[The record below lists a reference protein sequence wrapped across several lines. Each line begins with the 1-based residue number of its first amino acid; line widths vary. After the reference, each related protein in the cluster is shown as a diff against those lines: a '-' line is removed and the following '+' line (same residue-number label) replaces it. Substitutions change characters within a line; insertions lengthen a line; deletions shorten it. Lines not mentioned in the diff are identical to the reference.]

1 MAELLLSD
9 KYKAFLRCSAP
20 VEFLEGTTA
29 AGKTTV
35 GLFKF
40 ILKCAESEKQIHIL
54 SGLDLGTI
62 EKNIISK
69 ELGILDDFGE
79 LVQYWPGGRG
89 AHALPHLELT
99 TARGRKIIYVLGYGD
114 RARWKKALGGQYGC
128 LYIDEINVADMD
140 FVREAA
146 MRCDY
151 LLATLNPDD
160 PGLAVYEE
168 FINHSRPL
176 PEWAAG
182 TPPEIL
188 QELNQEPKQGWVH
201 WFFSFEHNAGLPPE
215 KIRQIISMVP
225 PGTKLYKNKIL
236 GLRGRATGLVF
247 DLRQEHLISAQALR
261 GLLGD
266 EKRPLRWV
274 QLSCGVDTSYSQQT
288 EDTFAFVFTGILS
301 DRRKVTLAAEAHSN
315 KERALRHLAPLAP
328 SDIPPLLLEFLERQ
342 RAAWG
347 FARVAYIDSAD
358 QATITECQK
367 YKRLQGCAYDF
378 VPAWKKLPVIDRIN
392 LEGGWLAHGDHLLV
406 AESCGPLI
414 REMNAYSW
422 DEKKDNLPEDRNDHC
437 VNASQY
443 SWLPYKDKIGRAK
456 KTE

>member
-1 MAELLLSD
+1 MADLLLSP

-40 ILKCAESEKQIHIL
+40 ILKCAQSAKQIHIL

-62 EKNIISK
+62 EKNIIAK
-69 ELGILDDFGE
+69 DLGVLDDFGD
-79 LVQYWPGGRG
+79 LVAYNPGGRG
-89 AHALPHLELT
+89 KHSLPHLVLHT
-99 TARGRKIIYVLGYGD
+99 GQGDKIIYVLGYGD
-114 RARWKKALGGQYGC
+114 KARWKKALGGQYGC

-160 PGLAVYEE
+160 PGLPVYEE
-168 FINHSRPL
+168 FIDHSRPL
-176 PEWAAG
+176 PEWAAE

-201 WFFSFEHNAGLPPE
+201 WFFSFAHNAGLPAE
-215 KIRQIISMVP
+215 KVQQIISMVP
-225 PGTKLYKNKIL
+225 PGTKLYKNKVL

-247 DLRQEHLISAQALR
+247 NLTEANMIKAVALR
-261 GLLGD
+261 ALLAD
-266 EKRPLRWV
+266 AKVPLHWQ
-274 QLSCGVDTSYSQQT
+274 QLSTGVDTSYSQQT

-301 DRRKVTLAAEAHSN
+301 DRRKVTLAAEIHSN
-315 KERALRHLAPLAP
+315 KDRSLRHLPPLAP
-328 SDIPPLLLEFLERQ
+328 SDIPPLLLDFLERQ
-342 RAAWG
+342 RDAWG
-347 FARVAYIDSAD
+347 FARVVYIDSAD

-367 YKRLQGCAYDF
+367 YKRLHGCAYDF
-378 VPAWKKLPVIDRIN
+378 VPAWKKMQVIDRIN
-392 LEGGWLAHGDHLLV
+392 LEGGWLAHGDHLMV
-406 AESCGPLI
+406 AESCGPLV
-414 REMNAYSW
+414 REYNAYSW
-422 DEKKDNLPEDRNDHC
+422 DEKKDNIPEDRNDHC
-437 VNASQY
+437 VNAEQY
-443 SWLPYKDKIGRAK
+443 SWLPYKDKIGAVQK
-456 KTE
+456 